1 MTAAVLAGLAV
12 WLLVPQPGR
21 RRSRQLWRP
30 SSASGRRLDP
40 TWLAAAM
47 APVLGLVLLG
57 WPTGLVVGLLAAP
70 IARTAVGRLE
80 SGADRAR
87 SEAAHRQLPP
97 ALDLVSACLEAGR
110 PPGLALK
117 LAGEATPDP
126 LGADLSALAHRVS
139 VAGDLSTALQDV
151 AGPLRALA
159 RALRRA
165 EQSGIPIS
173 DVVVA
178 VAGDVNRERVARRR
192 EAARRVGVRTAAP
205 LGICFMPSFLLI
217 GVVPTI
223 VATAS
228 TIGPA
233 IGW

>member
-1 MTAAVLAGLAV
+1 MTSAVLAGLAV

-21 RRSRQLWRP
+21 RRARQLWGSRV
-30 SSASGRRLDP
+30 AVAGRLDLA
-40 TWLAAAM
+40 WMAAAM
-47 APVLGLVLLG
+47 APVLGLVVLG

-70 IARTAVGRLE
+70 VARSAVGRLE

-87 SEAAHRQLPP
+87 NQAAQRQLPP

-110 PPGLALK
+110 PPGLALR

-151 AGPLRALA
+151 VGPLRPLA

-165 EQSGIPIS
+165 EQSGVPIS
-173 DVVVA
+173 DVVAA
-178 VAGDVNRERVARRR
+178 VAGDVNRERVAQRR
-192 EAARRVGVRTAAP
+192 EAARRVGVKTAAP
-205 LGICFMPSFLLI
+205 LGVCFMPAFLLI
-217 GVVPTI
+217 GIVPTI

-228 TIGPA
+228 TIG
-233 IGW
+233 W